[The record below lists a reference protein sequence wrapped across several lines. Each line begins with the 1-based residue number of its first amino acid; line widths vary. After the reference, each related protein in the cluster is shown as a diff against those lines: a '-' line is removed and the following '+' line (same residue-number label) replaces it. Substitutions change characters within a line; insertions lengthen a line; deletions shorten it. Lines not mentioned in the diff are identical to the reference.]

1 MLKKLVKYGNSSAL
15 ILDKTILALLGLEE
29 GAAVKMTIHGNQL
42 VIASP
47 KDIDVKDKFK
57 LDVLS
62 TYDALPENEK
72 EMNESFF
79 NKTFKDMP
87 FGDLTLDQYEKQ
99 KNDIK
104 KFFQKDE
111 IVSTM
116 NEITNN
122 PIIRKISEDLMQ
134 QYEEKKIDM
143 NDYQKLYQEE
153 IKKIDHDLYLKIKA
167 MEAGMLG
174 ISKES

>member
-79 NKTFKDMP
+79 NKTFKY
-87 FGDLTLDQYEKQ
+87 F
-99 KNDIK
+99 
-104 KFFQKDE
+104 
-111 IVSTM
+111 
-116 NEITNN
+116 
-122 PIIRKISEDLMQ
+122 RKR
-134 QYEEKKIDM
+134 
-143 NDYQKLYQEE
+143 
-153 IKKIDHDLYLKIKA
+153 
-167 MEAGMLG
+167 GTF
-174 ISKES
+174 